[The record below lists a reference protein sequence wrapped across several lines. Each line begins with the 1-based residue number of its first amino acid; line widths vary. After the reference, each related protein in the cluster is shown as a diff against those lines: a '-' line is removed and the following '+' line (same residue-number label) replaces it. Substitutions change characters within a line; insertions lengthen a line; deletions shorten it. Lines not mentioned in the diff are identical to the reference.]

1 MLSDPLEW
9 QLPDPIKEST
19 WYGEIWIRYP
29 SNEHS
34 VQLRLGGMIK
44 ARSDFGIIMNEA
56 CRAVFSKSSKI
67 TLGEAN
73 ELYSRLEDWHNN
85 LSGILSSK
93 YIVLPTHLQ
102 LL

>member
-1 MLSDPLEW
+1 MLSHPPEW
-9 QLPDPIKEST
+9 QLPDPIKESN

-29 SNEHS
+29 LDEHS
-34 VQLRLGGMIK
+34 VHLRLGEMIK
-44 ARSDFGIIMNEA
+44 ARSDFRIITNEV

-73 ELYSRLEDWHNN
+73 ELYSRLEDWYNN

-102 LL
+102 LQ